1 MSTIRR
7 NVVSYLYVV
16 HCSID
21 GKKKKAFVQAESD
34 AAARSKA
41 LNEMMRDHKNG
52 VNFQVL
58 KLERID
64 TNEDCGVS
72 S

>member
-1 MSTIRR
+1 MSTIRK

-34 AAARSKA
+34 AIARSKA
-41 LNEMMRDHKNG
+41 LNEVMRDYKDG
-52 VNFQVL
+52 VDFQVL

-64 TNEDCGVS
+64 TNEDCGVIT
-72 S
+72 